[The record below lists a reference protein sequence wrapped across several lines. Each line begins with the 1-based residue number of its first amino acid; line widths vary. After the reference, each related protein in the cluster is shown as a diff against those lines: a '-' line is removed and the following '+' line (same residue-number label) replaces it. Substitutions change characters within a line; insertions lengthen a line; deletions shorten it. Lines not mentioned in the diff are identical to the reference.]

1 MQATNL
7 LKLFPKISETLLK
20 NKNKQEALD
29 IVLRMLGEATFTDRV
44 YYFKCHEVNN
54 ESCMSYTAEWCK
66 EGISAQIDTPD
77 LNNIPWTVFP
87 DVYELLLKNNT
98 LYGHINEWPESN
110 FKEAMS
116 AQDIQS
122 FLFAKIHLN
131 DKFMGFVGFDSCI
144 TKRDWTEEEATILS
158 YLSDIIANR
167 FLSDEASEKADF
179 LLTKLEKTNVLLNKI
194 RNIQSKFMENT
205 KDYNELFNIML
216 DAILDYSGASIGFV
230 GEVLHDEKGD
240 PYLKSHAVTN
250 IAWNKEMKDFY
261 EANKANGLE
270 FRNLKTL
277 FGRTLEFDEI
287 VISNSPISDTRRGGL
302 PGGHPPLKNFLGC
315 PVKYADKTIGMIG
328 LANYKEDITQE
339 NLKDLDLVLDTYGSL
354 IHILRLEKEKQA
366 SLELIEKQ
374 RKAFEELFETTLAGY
389 WDWNPIDNT
398 EYLSPQFKKTFGYEE
413 EELENKPESWMALAD
428 PDDLNKMFA
437 EYTKHE
443 NSGGAVPFK
452 IELKFTHKDGSIKN
466 ILCGGK
472 IFEWDVNGK
481 PKRVVGCHIDLTALR
496 KAEASLIERE
506 EFLRQIAENVNLVFF
521 VLSADRK
528 KLLFVNNKLEQLYG
542 INAEL
547 VSQDPS
553 LFLNYIPA
561 EDVITMIEDGGKYDI
576 DNTGHFV
583 SEHRLQ
589 NPLNHKIKHV
599 RTQLLPVI
607 YNGEIQRLVGFI
619 EDITNVVLSEKKLK
633 ENLSKE
639 KELNKLKSY
648 FISMVSHQF
657 RTPMAIIQ
665 SNIELIE
672 LKAKKHPEFQSSVM
686 KHTERVE
693 TEIKWLTELLSDILL
708 LEKSKSQK
716 SQMVKKALDI
726 KVFLLSIIADFDL
739 TNSDLQIISKIED
752 NIEFISF
759 VNESKLRHAIINIL
773 SNAYKYGGLK
783 KGPEVILSKLDNKI
797 VIRIK
802 DSGIGIPDS
811 EIKNLFTPFSR
822 ASNVGEIPGTG
833 LGLCIA
839 KEFIEQNNGTIKVT
853 SEENKGTEI
862 YIELPDMNS

>member
-1 MQATNL
+1 MQTNNL

-20 NKNKQEALD
+20 NKVKQEALN
-29 IVLRMLGEATFTDRV
+29 IVLKILGEATLTDRV
-44 YYFKCHEVNN
+44 YYFRCHEVNN
-54 ESCMSYTAEWCK
+54 ETCMSYTAEWCK
-66 EGISAQIDTPD
+66 EGISAQIDTPE
-77 LNNIPWTVFP
+77 LNNIPWSVFP
-87 DVYELLLKNNT
+87 DVYELLLNNNT
-98 LYGHINEWPESN
+98 LYGHVSEWPDST
-110 FKEAMS
+110 FKESMS

-122 FLFAKIHLN
+122 FLFAKIHIDN
-131 DKFMGFVGFDSCI
+131 KFMGFVGFDSCI
-144 TKRDWTEEEATILS
+144 QKRDWTEEEANILS

-167 FLSDEASEKADF
+167 FLSDEASEKAEF
-179 LLTKLEKTNVLLNKI
+179 LLTKLEKTNILLNKI

-205 KDYNELFNIML
+205 KDYNQLFNIML

-230 GEVLHDEKGD
+230 GEVLHDDKGD

-250 IAWNKEMKDFY
+250 IAWNKEMKDLY

-354 IHILRLEKEKQA
+354 IHILRLEKEKQ
-366 SLELIEKQ
+366 SSIELIEKQ

-389 WDWNPIDNT
+389 WDWNPIENT
-398 EYLSPQFKKTFGYEE
+398 EYLSPQFKKTFGYEDN
-413 EELENKPESWMALAD
+413 ELENKPESWMAFAD

-443 NSGGAVPFK
+443 KSGGIVPFK
-452 IELKFTHKDGSIKN
+452 TELKFTHKDGSIRN

-472 IFEWDVNGK
+472 IFEWDLNGK

-496 KAEASLIERE
+496 NAEASLIERE
-506 EFLRQIAENVNLVFF
+506 AFLRQIAENVNLVFF

-542 INAEL
+542 INTDL
-547 VSQDPS
+547 VSQNPS
-553 LFLNYIPA
+553 FFQNYIPA
-561 EDVITMIEDGGKYDI
+561 EDVLIMLEDGAKSDI
-576 DNTGHFV
+576 DRTGHFV

-589 NPLNHKIKHV
+589 NPITHKIKHV
-599 RTQLLPVI
+599 RTQVLPVI
-607 YNGEIQRLVGFI
+607 YNGKIQRLVGFI

-716 SQMVKKALDI
+716 SQMIKKPLDI

-739 TNSDLQIISKIED
+739 TNSNLQIISTIDE
-752 NIEFISF
+752 NVEFISF
-759 VNESKLRHAIINIL
+759 VNESKLRHAIINIF
-773 SNAYKYGGLK
+773 SNAYKYGDLK
-783 KGPEVILSKLDNKI
+783 KGPEVTLSMLNDKI
-797 VIRIK
+797 VIKIK
-802 DSGIGIPDS
+802 DNGIGIP
-811 EIKNLFTPFSR
+811 ELEVKNLFTPFSR

-833 LGLCIA
+833 LGLSIA
-839 KEFIEQNNGTIKVT
+839 KEFIEQNGGTIQVS

-862 YIELPDMNS
+862 SIELPSIQ